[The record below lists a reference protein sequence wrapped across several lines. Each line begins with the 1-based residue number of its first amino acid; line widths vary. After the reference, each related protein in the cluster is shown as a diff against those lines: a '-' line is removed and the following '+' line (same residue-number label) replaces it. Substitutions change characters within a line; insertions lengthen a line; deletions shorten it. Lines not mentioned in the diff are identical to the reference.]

1 MAVIVQE
8 DVKPDRV
15 RYSDR
20 RKRAAAAKRMRSG
33 KQGGWQSLSRED
45 REFIAAVFQEY
56 DVDGTGTMV
65 RGANPTRRAPL
76 SPSLFPPSNLSPDDA
91 RVPPFP
97 PFAGRG
103 AD

>member
-8 DVKPDRV
+8 DAKPDRV
-15 RYSDR
+15 RHSDR

-33 KQGGWQSLSRED
+33 QKGGWQSLSKED